1 MADKYRKKPVIIEA
15 QELQW
20 TTWNEVCDF
29 MEGQAIRGGW
39 VDPIDGTFTEGN
51 MPPGHLSLADAE
63 IGVIIETLEGDMLAR
78 QGDFII
84 KGVQGEFYPCKPDIF
99 VATYEM
105 VDEPAG
111 D

>member
-78 QGDFII
+78 QG
-84 KGVQGEFYPCKPDIF
+84 VQGEFYPCKPDIF